1 MAKTRIYELAR
12 ELDIESKDVLEA
24 AKELGF
30 EVKTASSGL
39 DDEQVVAVKAALGGS
54 ETVTETEP
62 EPEPAPEPEPV
73 VEPEPAPEPEP
84 VVKPEPEP
92 VVAPEAAAEPE
103 TEPEPPAD
111 EAEVG
116 IAEVYDGMSVS
127 EFADA
132 IDQSTPEVVKAL
144 MTRGKAAGAG
154 QRMPVELM
162 EEVAESFGVIVD
174 LLDKAPA
181 EPVAATEELPEFE
194 DRPEDLAARPPVVT
208 VMGHVDHGKTT
219 LLDTIRKAKVVDDE
233 AGGITQHI
241 GAYQVEVG
249 GRRITFIDTPGHEAF
264 TTMRARGADVTDI
277 VVLVVAADDGVMPQ
291 TIEAINHAKAAGV
304 ELVVAI
310 NKMDVAG
317 ADPLRVRTELTQHGV
332 IVEELGGDVPS
343 VEVSAISGDGV
354 DNLLEVIDLIAQ
366 LQEYKANPKPMA
378 MGVVVESQLEQG
390 MGPTATVIIKRGT
403 LKQSDSFVAGSVAG
417 RARAMMNEHGDR
429 LKSAGPSDPVLI
441 MGWSEVPTA
450 GSIFEV
456 VKNDKIARNLAA
468 EREQAIKSEEQA
480 LPSARERLQGLLEQL
495 RAEETELRIILKA
508 DAHGSLEALRESLAK
523 IKREDG
529 RIDIVHGAVGGI
541 SENDVTL
548 AEVTGAVIV
557 GFNVRP
563 EGKARR
569 AAEEAG
575 IQILTYSIIYELLDE
590 IELMLVGKLEPD
602 KQEVVLGEAEVR
614 ALFKVPR
621 AGTIAGSYVTEGVI
635 IRGAKARLIRA
646 GVVIHDGVIGSLRRF
661 KEDAREVASGFE
673 CGISLEGYNDVKE
686 GDVIEVYEVRE
697 VART

>member
-1 MAKTRIYELAR
+1 VAKTRIYELAR

>member
-62 EPEPAPEPEPV
+62 EPEPEPAPEPEPV

-84 VVKPEPEP
+84 VVE
-92 VVAPEAAAEPE
+92 PEAAAEPE

-508 DAHGSLEALRESLAK
+508 DAHGSLEALRRYSQ
-523 IKREDG
+523 
-529 RIDIVHGAVGGI
+529 AVAN
-541 SENDVTL
+541 S
-548 AEVTGAVIV
+548 
-557 GFNVRP
+557 P
-563 EGKARR
+563 SGK
-569 AAEEAG
+569 
-575 IQILTYSIIYELLDE
+575 SD
-590 IELMLVGKLEPD
+590 
-602 KQEVVLGEAEVR
+602 
-614 ALFKVPR
+614 
-621 AGTIAGSYVTEGVI
+621 
-635 IRGAKARLIRA
+635 
-646 GVVIHDGVIGSLRRF
+646 
-661 KEDAREVASGFE
+661 
-673 CGISLEGYNDVKE
+673 
-686 GDVIEVYEVRE
+686 
-697 VART
+697 